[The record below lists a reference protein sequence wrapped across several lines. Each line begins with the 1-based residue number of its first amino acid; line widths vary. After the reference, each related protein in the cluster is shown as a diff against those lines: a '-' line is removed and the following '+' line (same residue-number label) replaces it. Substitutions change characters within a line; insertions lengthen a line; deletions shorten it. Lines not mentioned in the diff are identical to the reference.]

1 MKGCLLS
8 NLRFAKQF
16 DLLATEAG
24 AYNSDVI
31 GIRKNCLYEYEI
43 KTSEQDLKNDF
54 NKRKHK
60 VYLNEVTG
68 RRNDWKPHFFYFAVP
83 EYLKDFAITKTLG
96 KPYGVIIVADPNPKW
111 ITRSGYWMESTIKKM
126 LESKTIKD
134 VEYGEKR
141 DLGHKNSTLQ
151 EMTAKFL
158 EILPLDGRVKVVKR
172 AKQLRSTDTPICDR
186 VYNVIAKRTVS
197 ELANIYQQ
205 TVLKETDKK
214 FKELKESGLH

>member
-60 VYLNEVTG
+60 VYLNEVKG

-96 KPYGVIIVADPNPKW
+96 KPYGVIIIADPNPKW
-111 ITRSGYWMESTIKKM
+111 ITRRGVWCVDSVKRWVNEGTV
-126 LESKTIKD
+126 KD
-134 VEYGEKR
+134 VKYGEKF
-141 DLGHKNSTLQ
+141 DLSHRNKIYQNI
-151 EMTAKFL
+151 TAKFK
-158 EILPLDGRVKVVKR
+158 EVLPLDGRVKVVKR
-172 AKQLRSTDTPICDR
+172 AKQLRSTDVPICDR
-186 VYNVIAKRTVS
+186 VYVTIAKRTVS
-197 ELANIYQQ
+197 ELANNYQQ
-205 TVLKETDKK
+205 TILKETDKK
-214 FKELKESGLH
+214 YKDQKLLEG